1 MNNDGCNILGIPT
14 NNTEEV
20 TSYTSKKA
28 NRQTFSKAG
37 KITDLYISEFGNI
50 SISETSKS
58 LYDNKGGFGTLGLV
72 KKIYKDK
79 NRGQC
84 VETEKELLCEREAP
98 PGPVCEDSQVVV
110 GDICRDKKEVECES
124 KGMTKYVNPNNAG
137 DVTCA
142 KINKP
147 IYVNQYL
154 NTNGATGDPQ
164 AGRNMC
170 GAHAVLMALSIKGIV
185 TEKDYT
191 ELKKYTYENR
201 DATKSSSTIMCDW
214 VNDYIG
220 ANYGPSQQ
228 NMYNVGGIWQYI
240 GDSSYKVYSSHHRKE
255 VNACTMTNWWS
266 MYMYLK
272 TFGQFKHLYYDTLE
286 WKSLDAVAGNP
297 KDYYN
302 KVKTM
307 VDEGGGILHS
317 IYDMRP
323 TTFQHIFLISGYT
336 DDDLDG
342 NPDRVIAYDSWKD
355 PSDSKQDYSFSGN
368 GAIMKWHADRTNFE
382 YGSYIEFY

>member
-1 MNNDGCNILGIPT
+1 
-14 NNTEEV
+14 
-20 TSYTSKKA
+20 
-28 NRQTFSKAG
+28 
-37 KITDLYISEFGNI
+37 
-50 SISETSKS
+50 
-58 LYDNKGGFGTLGLV
+58 
-72 KKIYKDK
+72 
-79 NRGQC
+79 
-84 VETEKELLCEREAP
+84 
-98 PGPVCEDSQVVV
+98 
-110 GDICRDKKEVECES
+110 
-124 KGMTKYVNPNNAG
+124 
-137 DVTCA
+137 
-142 KINKP
+142 
-147 IYVNQYL
+147 
-154 NTNGATGDPQ
+154 
-164 AGRNMC
+164 
-170 GAHAVLMALSIKGIV
+170 
-185 TEKDYT
+185 
-191 ELKKYTYENR
+191 
-201 DATKSSSTIMCDW
+201 
-214 VNDYIG
+214 
-220 ANYGPSQQ
+220 
-228 NMYNVGGIWQYI
+228 MYNVGGIWQYI